1 MKAKLWE
8 VHRECSPALVL
19 WTPNQKCRD
28 GVCVSLL
35 YARSAL
41 QRAPTTLSE
50 EPSQRRRAAS
60 SSLIANVALL
70 LLNYISRR
78 TARSNRCL
86 RGGRKQQ
93 QQPPASKG
101 SSGGGASQVRS
112 SSLLLLAPLGRW
124 LGAPEHSEGAPE
136 LRALRRPRA
145 GRPRSDAA
153 QRHHSPPARHRTSVD

>member
-93 QQPPASKG
+93 QQPPAAAAASKG

-112 SSLLLLAPLGRW
+112 SSLLLLLAPLGRW
-124 LGAPEHSEGAPE
+124 LGAPE